1 MTTESINLSVTAI
14 NNNTSSYFTQ
24 LSINEDGVLI
34 SGSSLQFSGSTFVFG
49 NKGQG
54 TAAQFISGS
63 GGDIEISASNFHLK
77 QGAITA
83 SSVDLSGKI
92 TADEGD
98 IGGFN
103 IDGHSL
109 TTTGVEINDSTQA
122 LFISSSK
129 FKVDHGGNV
138 TASNVD
144 LSGKITA
151 DEGAIGGFTI
161 FNNQLTGS
169 SGANIATSAAGDRI
183 VIDGANNDIRAYED
197 ANKFGDT
204 YISQFGK
211 INETYLTIDDGAGG
225 TTQFPVNQYGLF
237 VSGSNTAVAQNRGAV
252 RVFSG
257 NPFAA
262 SNQPPTVPGSKAQF
276 ASSTAGIFSQFTLRS
291 TENNIEAGGTAI
303 YGEAKTG
310 RSATG
315 ATIGGLVGIT
325 GTVTAPSAIVTNN
338 TQANVWEKSTGVLG
352 VSREVIGNDMG
363 RQEMFGIPDGAFGL
377 ASAGDAYI
385 SGSLTVAP
393 SYSITGNLIGN
404 VTGTATTASLAQSAS
419 LSSAPIADNNLSL
432 VAVDGSGDQRLL
444 TIPILYNQVPSS
456 GQKMQVVSIGVGLGY
471 GSTGID
477 LEEDGD
483 LLMDGDLTV
492 DGAFNLGTTGN
503 STAGKLTAA
512 NDVVA
517 YSSSDKRFKSNITP
531 IWDALFKVK
540 QLNGV
545 EFEWIPDKENHGYEG
560 HDVGV
565 IAQEVEKVL
574 PEVVTTRESG
584 FKAVK
589 YEKMIPLLI
598 EAIKEQNVL
607 IEELEDRIVML
618 EEGIE

>member
-1 MTTESINLSVTAI
+1 M
-14 NNNTSSYFTQ
+14 
-24 LSINEDGVLI
+24 
-34 SGSSLQFSGSTFVFG
+34 
-49 NKGQG
+49 
-54 TAAQFISGS
+54 
-63 GGDIEISASNFHLK
+63 
-77 QGAITA
+77 
-83 SSVDLSGKI
+83 
-92 TADEGD
+92 
-98 IGGFN
+98 
-103 IDGHSL
+103 
-109 TTTGVEINDSTQA
+109 
-122 LFISSSK
+122 
-129 FKVDHGGNV
+129 
-138 TASNVD
+138 
-144 LSGKITA
+144 
-151 DEGAIGGFTI
+151 
-161 FNNQLTGS
+161 TGS
-169 SGANIATSAAGDRI
+169 SGSNIATSAAGDI
-183 VIDGANNDIRAYED
+183 ILIDGTYNDIRAYED

-211 INETYLTIDDGAGG
+211 INTTSLTIDDGAGG

-252 RVFSG
+252 RVFGG

-262 SNQPPTVPGSKAQF
+262 SNTPPTIAGSKAQF
-276 ASSTAGIFSQFTLRS
+276 ASSTAGMFSQFTL
-291 TENNIEAGGTAI
+291 ENGEADIEAGGTAI
-303 YGEAKTG
+303 YGEARTK
-310 RSATG
+310 RATQG
-315 ATIGGLVGIT
+315 TTVGGLIGIT
-325 GTVTAPSAIVTNN
+325 GAVRAPNANMVGNA
-338 TQANVWEKSTGVLG
+338 QPNVWEKSAGVLG
-352 VSREVIGNDMG
+352 VSREVLGNLMD
-363 RQEMFGIPDGAFGL
+363 RQEMFGLPDGAFGL

-419 LSSAPIADNNLSL
+419 LSSAPLANNNLSL
-432 VAVDGSGDQRLL
+432 VAVDGSGDQKLL
-444 TIPILYNQVPSS
+444 TTPIYYNQLPSS
-456 GQKMQVVSIGVGLGY
+456 GQKMQVVSIGVGGGY

-477 LEEDGD
+477 LEQDGD

-503 STAGKLTAA
+503 STAGKMTAA

-545 EFEWIPDKENHGYEG
+545 EFDWIPDEENHGYEG

-607 IEELEDRIVML
+607 IEELEDRIEML